1 MSQLKSNIKI
11 TNQNDH
17 KDRQGLLAKGV
28 LVANQVTE
36 VFEASKHTMLAE
48 LFINITNDSVDPSEV
63 IAWITTDLS
72 PSKKDLLESSIP
84 LDGRLTYV
92 RGPVTISSGEKLF
105 LATNTDDIVYR
116 IYGYDNRRL

>member
-36 VFEASKHTMLAE
+36 VFEASKYTVSAE
-48 LFINITNDSVDPSEV
+48 LFINITNDSDDPSDI
-63 IAWITTDLS
+63 IAWVTTELT
-72 PSKKDLLESSIP
+72 PSKQDLLEASIP
-84 LDGRLTYV
+84 LNGKLTYV

-105 LATNTDDIVYR
+105 LAANTDDIVYR

>member
-36 VFEASKHTMLAE
+36 VFEASKYTVSAE
-48 LFINITNDSVDPSEV
+48 LFINITNDSDDPSDI
-63 IAWITTDLS
+63 IAWVTTELA
-72 PSKKDLLESSIP
+72 PSKQDLLEANIP
-84 LDGRLTYV
+84 LNGKLTYV
-92 RGPVTISSGEKLF
+92 RGPVTVSSGEKLF
-105 LATNTDDIVYR
+105 LAANTDDIVYR

>member
-28 LVANQVTE
+28 LIANEITE
-36 VFEASKHTMLAE
+36 VFEASKYTVSAE
-48 LFINITNDSVDPSEV
+48 LFINITNDSDDPSDV
-63 IAWITTDLS
+63 IAWVTTELT
-72 PSKKDLLESSIP
+72 PSKQDLLEASIP
-84 LDGRLTYV
+84 LNGKLTYV

-105 LATNTDDIVYR
+105 LAANTDDIVYR

>member
-36 VFEASKHTMLAE
+36 VFEASKHTTSAE
-48 LFINITNDSVDPSEV
+48 LFINITNDSEDSSV
-63 IAWITTDLS
+63 IVAWVTTELT
-72 PSKKDLLESSIP
+72 PSKQDLLEASIP
-84 LDGRLTYV
+84 LDGKLTYV

-105 LATNTDDIVYR
+105 LAANTDDIVYR
-116 IYGYDNRRL
+116 VYGYDNRRL

>member
-36 VFEASKHTMLAE
+36 VFEASKYTVSAE
-48 LFINITNDSVDPSEV
+48 LFINITNDSEDPSDI
-63 IAWITTDLS
+63 IAWVTTELV
-72 PSKKDLLESSIP
+72 PSKQDLLEASIP
-84 LDGRLTYV
+84 LNGKLTYV

-105 LATNTDDIVYR
+105 LAANTDDIVYR